1 MQRRENNADVQGL
14 AFPFAGVNVTGSP
27 ALNMAVLV
35 AGVYG
40 KYGKYS
46 NVNYHTLLS
55 SFQVFKVKL
64 MHAEMKRN
72 MP

>member
-40 KYGKYS
+40 KYS